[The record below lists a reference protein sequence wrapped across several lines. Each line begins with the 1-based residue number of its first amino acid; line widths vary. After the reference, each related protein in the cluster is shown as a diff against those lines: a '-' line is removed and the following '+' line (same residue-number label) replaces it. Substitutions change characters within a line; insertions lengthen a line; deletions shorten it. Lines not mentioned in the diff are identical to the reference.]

1 MAKIENFLYEKET
14 YEIRGACFTVW
25 KEFAGAFKE
34 SVVDKALIKEL
45 KDRGLKIESQKR
57 IDVYYKGEKVGTY
70 IPDQIVN
77 DEILIEIKC
86 KPFLT
91 KEDEKQFW
99 YYLKA
104 SKYKLGLLINFGPKK
119 LDIKRRIYDK
129 ARDKQRGFINTT
141 PINNADL

>member
-25 KEFAGAFKE
+25 KELAGAFKE

-45 KDRGLKIESQKR
+45 KDRGLKVESQKR
-57 IDVYYKGEKVGTY
+57 MDVYYKGEKVGTY

-77 DEILIEIKC
+77 NEILIEIKC
-86 KPFLT
+86 KPLLT
-91 KEDEKQFW
+91 KEDERQFW

-104 SKYKLGLLINFGPKK
+104 STYKLGLLINFGPKK
-119 LDIKRRIYDK
+119 LDIKRRIYDR
-129 ARDKQRGFINTT
+129 ARDKQRGFIN
-141 PINNADL
+141 NADS